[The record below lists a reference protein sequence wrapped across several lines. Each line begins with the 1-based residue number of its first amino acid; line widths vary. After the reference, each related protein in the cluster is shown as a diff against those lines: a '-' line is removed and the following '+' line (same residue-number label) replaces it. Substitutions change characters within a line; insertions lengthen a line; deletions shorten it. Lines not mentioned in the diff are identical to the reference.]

1 MNERKNIK
9 QIISE
14 AVLLRRTD
22 LGMEQEEL
30 SDYAEVGSSMIS
42 RVENQ
47 KANITIENLERILD
61 ILGLEITINVRQ
73 TV

>member
-1 MNERKNIK
+1 MNERKSIK
-9 QIISE
+9 QVVSE
-14 AVLLRRTD
+14 AVHSRRTE

-61 ILGLEITINVRQ
+61 ILGLEIVVNVRK